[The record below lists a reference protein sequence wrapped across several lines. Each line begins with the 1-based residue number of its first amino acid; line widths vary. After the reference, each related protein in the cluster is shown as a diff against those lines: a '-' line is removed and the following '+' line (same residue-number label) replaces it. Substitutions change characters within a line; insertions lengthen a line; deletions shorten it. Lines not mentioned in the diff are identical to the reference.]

1 VNLEDTSE
9 RVEINESNQAINI
22 IPAPTNDLV
31 NQVNTVGSSIRL
43 DGNTV
48 QTQNKN
54 LNSSSDI
61 NQPIDTGD
69 LSGQDQDNQ
78 RISNPNMELSSSN
91 VEEGALPY
99 Q

>member
-1 VNLEDTSE
+1 MNLEDTSE